1 MTPRARVLAASW
13 ATVAVF
19 ALNGFVFASWLSRL
33 PAIRDDLGL
42 TPSTIGL
49 LLLVGSFGSVI
60 ALPLAGS
67 VVTRWGTARTVGGA
81 AAVAALGL
89 AGVMVAFGA
98 DSLLGMALLLAL
110 TQAGIAAWDV
120 AMNLEG
126 TRVEQGLGRSIMP
139 AYHAA
144 FSGGTVFG
152 AGLGAAMA
160 HLEVPVAAHLMG
172 VAALAVLLALVA
184 VRSFLP
190 QPTAQGGPD
199 AAARLEGR
207 AHGSGARAALA
218 AWVEPRTLLIG
229 LMVLSAALTEGA
241 ANDWLTLASIDAF
254 GLENSSGALVLAV
267 FLVAM
272 TAMRLLGTR
281 LLDVWGRV
289 PVLRVC
295 IGAALVGLLAFT
307 LSPVLW
313 IAIVGVVLWGIG
325 AALGFPV
332 GMSAA
337 SDEPAHAAARLSVV
351 STIGYTAFLAG
362 PPLLGLLAEHVGLR
376 HALLVIA
383 VPLLISLLVTGAARP
398 PRSTD
403 QSEQAA
409 DASWAAP
416 GVVGSGGDD
425 TRRADHP
432 AHRGRDRPLRRD
444 RLRGGSPGG
453 DRRGRRRR

>member
-1 MTPRARVLAASW
+1 MSRIDSKGSPHTSVRAASW
-13 ATVAVF
+13 ATVTVF

-49 LLLVGSFGSVI
+49 LLLVGSLGSVI
-60 ALPLAGS
+60 ALPLAGT
-67 VVTRWGTARTVGGA
+67 VVTRWGTARTVAGA
-81 AAVAALGL
+81 ALLASVGL
-89 AGVMVAFGA
+89 LGVMIAFGA
-98 DSLLGMALLLAL
+98 SSVVAMAALLAL

-126 TRVEQGLGRSIMP
+126 TRVEQALHRAIMP

-152 AGLGAAMA
+152 AGLGALMA
-160 HLEVPVAAHLMG
+160 HLGVPVAVHLLG
-172 VAALAVLLALVA
+172 AAALAVLLVAAA
-184 VRSFLP
+184 VRRFLP
-190 QPTAQGGPD
+190 QPSAAPEGHGTADSGGTGGLGD
-199 AAARLEGR
+199 DGEAANAHR
-207 AHGSGARAALA
+207 AGAGARAALA
-218 AWVEPRTLLIG
+218 AWLEPRTLLIG

-254 GLENSSGALVLAV
+254 GLDNSQGALVLAV

-272 TAMRLLGTR
+272 TAMRLVGTR
-281 LLDVWGRV
+281 LLDAWGRV
-289 PVLRVC
+289 LVLRVC
-295 IGAALVGLLAFT
+295 IAAALLGLLAFT
-307 LSPVLW
+307 LAPVPWL
-313 IAIVGVVLWGIG
+313 AIIGVVLWGIG

-398 PRSTD
+398 PRVT
-403 QSEQAA
+403 ATA
-409 DASWAAP
+409 DGATR
-416 GVVGSGGDD
+416 GS
-425 TRRADHP
+425 
-432 AHRGRDRPLRRD
+432 
-444 RLRGGSPGG
+444 
-453 DRRGRRRR
+453 